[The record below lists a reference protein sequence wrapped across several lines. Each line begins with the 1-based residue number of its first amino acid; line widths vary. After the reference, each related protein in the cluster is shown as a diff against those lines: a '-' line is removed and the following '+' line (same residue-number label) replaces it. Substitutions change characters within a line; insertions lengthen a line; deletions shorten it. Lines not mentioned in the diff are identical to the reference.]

1 MGEKE
6 RQETCIFIFNFFDK
20 QYFQMVV
27 PWFVSKALGFSPPF
41 WASWLGSDV
50 GSGSPTDECGESR
63 FFRDWKIEVKEGENF
78 FLGGEEVRCMSCCVF
93 CCCKTLDWLP
103 FFLVEI
109 WIWII
114 IDVSICLD
122 GYSTTQPCKNYVEPS
137 NTYVMNTICTSFYC
151 IHFCF
156 SKICMWIVRA
166 KTVINLI

>member
-103 FFLVEI
+103 FFGRNMNMNNYWCFNMFGWIFNNSALQKLCRTVEH
-109 WIWII
+109 
-114 IDVSICLD
+114 ICYEYDMHQFLL
-122 GYSTTQPCKNYVEPS
+122 YSFLFFQDMYVNCKS
-137 NTYVMNTICTSFYC
+137 
-151 IHFCF
+151 
-156 SKICMWIVRA
+156 
-166 KTVINLI
+166 